1 MPRQKTLRTELDEL
15 RKELAELRDERTAA
29 LAQQKKTA
37 KSENPDVSNK
47 ENSFESLIGN
57 AKSDAKLVLKD
68 LTELG
73 EKEIEKNPLIAI
85 GLAFLVGLLIGRS
98 SKN

>member
-1 MPRQKTLRTELDEL
+1 MPRQKPLRTELDEL
-15 RKELAELRDERTAA
+15 RKELAELRDERAAA
-29 LAQQKKTA
+29 LAQEDA
-37 KSENPDVSNK
+37 SEKSQNPEEPEQDKSI
-47 ENSFESLIGN
+47 ESLISD

-85 GLAFLVGLLIGRS
+85 GLAFLVGLLIGRG
-98 SKN
+98 SKH